1 MDIWETNKLLL
12 FIAFAVPGFISLKSY
27 EILCPS
33 GSKSG
38 GDRLI
43 DAVAYSCINYAVLF
57 LPIRWIEDSGSI
69 RRCPIAYYL
78 FYLFV
83 FVIAP
88 FLWALFWKKLR
99 ATEFFQR
106 SAPHPTAKPW
116 DFLFEQR
123 KPYWVK
129 VVLNDGSIIAGR
141 YASKSFASSAPADE
155 QIYLEETWILGE
167 GGEFARKVDRTAGT
181 MVLAKNISY
190 VELRE

>member
-33 GSKSG
+33 SNKSS

-43 DAVAYSCINYAVLF
+43 DAVAYSCINYAILF
-57 LPIRWIEDSGSI
+57 LPIRWVETSGALRS
-69 RRCPIAYYL
+69 CPAGYYL

-83 FVIAP
+83 LVVAP
-88 FLWALFWKKLR
+88 FLWALLWRKLR

-106 SAPHPTAKPW
+106 NAPHPTEKPW

-129 VVLNDGSIIAGR
+129 VVLTDGKVIAGR
-141 YASKSFASSAPADE
+141 YGVKSFASSAPAEE
-155 QIYLEETWILGE
+155 QIYLEETWVLGTN
-167 GGEFARKVDRTAGT
+167 GEFERKVDRTAGT
-181 MVLAKNISY
+181 LILAKNINHL
-190 VELRE
+190 ELRE

>member
-33 GSKSG
+33 GIKAG

-57 LPIRWIEDSGSI
+57 LPIRWIEASDSMH
-69 RRCPIAYYL
+69 RCPIAYYL

-88 FLWALFWKKLR
+88 FWWALVWKKLR

-106 SAPHPTAKPW
+106 SAPHPTEKPW

-123 KPYWVK
+123 KPYWIK

-141 YASKSFASSAPADE
+141 YGAKSFASSAPADE

-167 GGEFARKVDRTAGT
+167 GGEFARKVDRTAGV
-181 MVLAKNISY
+181 MILAKNISH